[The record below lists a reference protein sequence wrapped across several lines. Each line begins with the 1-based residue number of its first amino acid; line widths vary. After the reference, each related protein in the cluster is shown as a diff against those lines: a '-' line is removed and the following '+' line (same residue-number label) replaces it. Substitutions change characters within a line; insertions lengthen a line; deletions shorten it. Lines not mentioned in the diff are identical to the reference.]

1 MIYVRLTNGFGN
13 NLFQYNAAYVLAK
26 FHNTEVLAI
35 PPSMD
40 YYAIECLSKIGVKFG
55 NPNHSDLKFVKGD
68 KEYALSFSKELH
80 GQDIL
85 LSGYFED
92 YRFYLPSRESLVS
105 NFPDVKKRS
114 DNDLVLHLR
123 TGDRLFMKNEFF
135 LKPKPED
142 YVRAINNFDFDKL
155 HIVTDL
161 PRWETVTRDKLSSM
175 KFHNDVP
182 SSKSVS
188 IEHSVS
194 YLNSLIEALKSFN
207 PIVEKR
213 SVGEDFNFIR
223 TFDNILFEHGTM
235 SWWAAFLSKATKV
248 GVYGPW
254 RSWKGTSNKN
264 LSNVPLNNWFKWK

>member
-13 NLFQYNAAYVLAK
+13 NLFQYNAACILAR

-35 PPSMD
+35 PPSQD
-40 YYAIECLSKIGVKFG
+40 YYAIECLSKLGIKFG
-55 NPNHSDLKFVKGD
+55 NPSSNLKSVNGD
-68 KEYALSFSKELH
+68 KEYIESFNKKLH
-80 GQDIL
+80 NQDIL

-92 YRFYLPSRESLVS
+92 YRFYLSSREMLVS
-105 NFPDVKKRS
+105 NFPDVKKRT

-161 PRWETVTRDKLSSM
+161 PIWEPVTEDRLSKM
-175 KFHNDVP
+175 RFHNDVP
-182 SSKSVS
+182 SSQSVP

-194 YLNSLIEALKSFN
+194 YLNSLIKALDPFN

-235 SWWAAFLSKATKV
+235 SWWAAFLSSAGKV

-254 RSWKGTSNKN
+254 RQWKGASNKN
-264 LSNVPLNNWFKWK
+264 LSSVPLDNWFKWK

>member
-13 NLFQYNAAYVLAK
+13 NLFQYNAACILAR

-35 PPSMD
+35 PPSQD
-40 YYAIECLSKIGVKFG
+40 YYAIECLRKLGIKFG
-55 NPNHSDLKFVKGD
+55 KPSSNLKSVNGD
-68 KEYALSFSKELH
+68 KEYIESFSEKLH
-80 GQDIL
+80 NQDIL

-92 YRFYLPSRESLVS
+92 YRFYLSSREMLIS
-105 NFPDVKKRS
+105 NFPDVKKRAN
-114 DNDLVLHLR
+114 NDLVLHLR

-161 PRWETVTRDKLSSM
+161 PIWELVTEDKLSRM
-175 KFHNDVP
+175 RFHNDVP
-182 SSKSVS
+182 SSKSVP
-188 IEHSVS
+188 IEYSVS
-194 YLNSLIEALKSFN
+194 YLNSLIQALEPFS

-235 SWWAAFLSKATKV
+235 SWWAAFLSSATKV

-264 LSNVPLNNWFKWK
+264 LSSVPLNNWFKWK

>member
-1 MIYVRLTNGFGN
+1 MIYIRLTNGFGN
-13 NLFQYNAAYVLAK
+13 NLFQYNAACVLAR
-26 FHNTEVLAI
+26 FHNTEVLAM
-35 PPSMD
+35 PPYRD
-40 YYAIECLSKIGVKFG
+40 YYAIECLGKIGVKFG
-55 NPNHSDLKFVKGD
+55 DPNHSDLKSVNGD
-68 KEYALSFSKELH
+68 KEYVQSFNKKLH

-92 YRFYLPSRESLVS
+92 YRFYLSSRESLMS

-114 DNDLVLHLR
+114 DKDLVFHLR

-142 YVRAINNFDFDKL
+142 YISAINNFKFNRL

-161 PRWETVTRDKLSSM
+161 PKWETVTKDKLSKM
-175 KFHNDVP
+175 RFHINVP
-182 SSKSVS
+182 NSESVP

-194 YLNSLIEALKSFN
+194 YLNSLIEALEVFN
-207 PIVEKR
+207 PIVQRR

-254 RSWKGTSNKN
+254 RPWKEASNKN
-264 LSNVPLNNWFKWK
+264 LSSVPLNNWFKWK